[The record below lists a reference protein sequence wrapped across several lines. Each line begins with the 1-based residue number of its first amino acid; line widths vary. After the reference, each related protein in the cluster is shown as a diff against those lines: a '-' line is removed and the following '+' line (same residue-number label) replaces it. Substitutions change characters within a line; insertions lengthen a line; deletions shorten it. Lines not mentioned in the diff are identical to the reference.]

1 MGSRQERKTAAY
13 AEKFQI
19 TNQRAKSGISADL
32 CSEEVPPTIGVTYS
46 RKCRERAIITPIQI
60 PQAAPRMRPTAALN
74 KVIVRFLVI
83 SPPLN
88 KSASAAATAP
98 GAGRKSLLTTPAA
111 QMVCHISP
119 KRIRGATR
127 TSPRLAA
134 NINWSGFVIMLS
146 GGQGLTPHRQP
157 DAVADAIELLG
168 DNELFTR
175 TATVG
180 GDGEFLY
187 NLTGSGRHD
196 ANTVREIDRLGNVVG
211 YHADRLAGVQPER
224 QELTL

>member
-1 MGSRQERKTAAY
+1 
-13 AEKFQI
+13 
-19 TNQRAKSGISADL
+19 
-32 CSEEVPPTIGVTYS
+32 
-46 RKCRERAIITPIQI
+46 
-60 PQAAPRMRPTAALN
+60 MRPTAALN

-98 GAGRKSLLTTPAA
+98 GAGRKSLLTTPVV

-119 KRIRGATR
+119 KRITGATR

-134 NINWSGFVIMLS
+134 DINWSGFVIVLS

-168 DNELFTR
+168 DNEVFQR
-175 TATVG
+175 SANVEW
-180 GDGEFLY
+180 DGRFLD
-187 NLTGSGRHD
+187 NLTRSRRHD
-196 ANTVREIDRLGNVVG
+196 RSEERRVG
-211 YHADRLAGVQPER
+211 KG
-224 QELTL
+224 